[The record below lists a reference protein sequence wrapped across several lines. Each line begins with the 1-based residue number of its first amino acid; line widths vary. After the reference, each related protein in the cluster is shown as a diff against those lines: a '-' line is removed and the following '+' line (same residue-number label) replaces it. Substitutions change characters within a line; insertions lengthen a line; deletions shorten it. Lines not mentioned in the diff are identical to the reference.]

1 MMKEPRTATNR
12 VGHCRNEVH
21 DGAVFL
27 CKDTQ
32 NYFPNAGFCKRLYRF
47 GNMGEPLAPDFMFTA
62 FLVLL
67 RSLFFVDM
75 KIRLSSRWIIV
86 LSIIVLLVIDQVVK
100 VVVKTNMTLGE
111 AIPVFGQWFFIRFI
125 ENDGAAYGM
134 KLAEGP
140 WGKMALSL
148 IRIGLVGFIS
158 YYIHTLVK
166 KGAPKGVIAGMSL
179 ILVGALGNIIDS
191 MFYGVLFTE
200 STFDTVARFA
210 PEEGYSSFLHGYV
223 VDMLHF
229 PIIETTYPDWVPIW
243 GGEDFV
249 FFSPVFNIADAYI
262 SVGFI
267 YLILF
272 QHKYFNRPKQ
282 A

>member
-1 MMKEPRTATNR
+1 MMAPYSYAKILKIIFRM
-12 VGHCRNEVH
+12 
-21 DGAVFL
+21 
-27 CKDTQ
+27 Q
-32 NYFPNAGFCKRLYRF
+32 GFVR
-47 GNMGEPLAPDFMFTA
+47 GSIVSAIWGEPLAPDFMFTA

-166 KGAPKGVIAGMSL
+166 DRKS
-179 ILVGALGNIIDS
+179 
-191 MFYGVLFTE
+191 
-200 STFDTVARFA
+200 
-210 PEEGYSSFLHGYV
+210 V
-223 VDMLHF
+223 V
-229 PIIETTYPDWVPIW
+229 
-243 GGEDFV
+243 
-249 FFSPVFNIADAYI
+249 
-262 SVGFI
+262 
-267 YLILF
+267 
-272 QHKYFNRPKQ
+272 
-282 A
+282 